1 LTTSSLKSETSAG
14 FINGRV
20 GKQKGRRLKRY
31 LGLRRERK
39 LAFHGGIDRLLPS
52 RIIGWVMAA
61 DPNTSFYEV
70 RLLVGPHLIA
80 RVEIDQPRA
89 DVCEQLG
96 REGTPGFEMPL
107 PFDLPLL
114 DWSLPIRLL
123 AVSADGSSQAELQL
137 MQKDANTSERL
148 LALLQSEQR
157 GMDGH
162 VDGIQQGELMGWAGR
177 RGQKQ
182 PAQIWLQSKG
192 YQPLPIACEQW
203 REGMSTQQMPNQ
215 CGFAIAVDALPSS
228 WGGQQIWCSFD
239 QSGQWQ
245 IPQDQTLV
253 VPPGAGAITKM
264 VHQSAE
270 LTSVVASPYSAQLEA
285 APEELQQHWSALEEF
300 RVFLN
305 GLEVEVQ
312 RRESLLA
319 SQQNS
324 ADLPLQR
331 GGLLRRLLRAR

>member
-1 LTTSSLKSETSAG
+1 M
-14 FINGRV
+14 
-20 GKQKGRRLKRY
+20 GKKKGRRLKRY
-31 LGLRRERK
+31 LGLRREQGS
-39 LAFHGGIDRLLPS
+39 AFHGGIDRLLPS
-52 RIIGWVMAA
+52 RIMGWVMAA

-80 RVEIDQPRA
+80 RVEIDQPRF

-96 REGTPGFEMPL
+96 IEGTPGFEMPL
-107 PFDLPLL
+107 PLELPSL
-114 DWSLPIRLL
+114 DWTLPVRLL
-123 AVSADGSSQAELQL
+123 AVSADGSSQAELPL
-137 MQKDANTSERL
+137 MQKNANASERL

-162 VDGIQQGELMGWAGR
+162 VDGIQNGELVGWARR
-177 RGQKQ
+177 RGQQQ
-182 PAQIWLQSKG
+182 PAQIWLQAKG
-192 YQPLPIACEQW
+192 HQPMPISCEQW

-228 WGGQQIWCSFD
+228 WVGQTIWCSFD
-239 QSGQWQ
+239 QAGQWQ
-245 IPQDQTLV
+245 IPQDQSLV
-253 VPPGAGAITKM
+253 VPAGTGAATKV

-270 LTSVVASPYSAQLEA
+270 LTSVVTSTYSAQLEA
-285 APEELQQHWSALEEF
+285 APAELQQHWKALEEF
-300 RVFLN
+300 RVFLDR
-305 GLEVEVQ
+305 LEVEVQ